1 MKESPISLPTLEKS
15 FEYRTC
21 GDPVLE
27 SMLRA
32 AGSFMAEVRSGGQP
46 RWLSLVGISDTG
58 KTHLAKRIYRKA
70 SRSGLFKTS
79 MTDDK
84 EEISYPVEFCYW
96 PGRAE
101 ELQKNED
108 AKFHHMK
115 NVKFLVLDDIGAIVD
130 KSGFVTSKLGILM
143 GQRENMWTV
152 VTANLGPAEIAA
164 KLDTRIASRM
174 IRGRNVLVQCNTT
187 PFALRKK

>member
-1 MKESPISLPTLEKS
+1 MN
-15 FEYRTC
+15 
-21 GDPVLE
+21 DHVLIA
-27 SMLRA
+27 MLRA
-32 AGSFMAEVRSGGQP
+32 AWAFMAEVRAGGQP

-58 KTHLAKRIYRKA
+58 KTHLAKQLFRKA
-70 SRSGLFKTS
+70 SRSGLFQTGLS
-79 MTDDK
+79 DNRQ
-84 EEISYPVEFCYW
+84 EFSYPLEFCYW

-101 ELQKNED
+101 QLQKNED
-108 AKFHHMK
+108 EDYSLMK
-115 NVKFLVLDDIGAIVD
+115 YIKFLVLDDIGAIVD

-143 GQRENMWTV
+143 GQREDMWTV
-152 VTANLGPAEIAA
+152 ITANLGPAEIAA

>member
-1 MKESPISLPTLEKS
+1 
-15 FEYRTC
+15 
-21 GDPVLE
+21 
-27 SMLRA
+27 MLRA
-32 AGSFMAEVRSGGQP
+32 AGSFMAEVLAGAQP

-58 KTHLAKRIYRKA
+58 KTHLAKRICRKVRRA
-70 SRSGLFKTS
+70 GMFQTTLTVG
-79 MTDDK
+79 K
-84 EEISYPVEFCYW
+84 EDVSYPIEFCYW
-96 PGRAE
+96 PERAE

-108 AKFHHMK
+108 ADYYHMK